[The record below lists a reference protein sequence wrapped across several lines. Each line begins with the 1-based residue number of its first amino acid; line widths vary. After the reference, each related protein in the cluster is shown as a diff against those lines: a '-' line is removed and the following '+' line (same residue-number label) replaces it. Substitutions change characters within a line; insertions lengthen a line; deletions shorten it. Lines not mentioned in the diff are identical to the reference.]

1 MPEFVTMDE
10 IAKRLED
17 KPQIIKE
24 MLEDEP
30 RYQIARA
37 IIAERTR
44 RGWNQGTLA
53 RKARL
58 TQAQVSRLERGR
70 IGNFAT
76 VTKAL
81 DALDLKL
88 EIKPKQRETRHFPR

>member
-1 MPEFVTMDE
+1 MAEFVTMDE
-10 IAKRLED
+10 IAKRLEN

-76 VTKAL
+76 VAKAL

-88 EIKPKQRETRHFPR
+88 EIKPKRQAN

>member
-1 MPEFVTMDE
+1 MTKFVTMNE
-10 IAKRLED
+10 IAEELEN
-17 KPQIIKE
+17 KPQIIEE
-24 MLEDEP
+24 MLKDES

-44 RGWNQGTLA
+44 RGWSQGTLA

-58 TQAQVSRLERGR
+58 TQAQVSRLERAR
-70 IGNFAT
+70 IGNFVT
-76 VTKAL
+76 VLKTL

-88 EIKPKQRETRHFPR
+88 EIVPSKQRKV

>member
-24 MLEDEP
+24 MLEDEL
-30 RYQIARA
+30 RYQVARA

-70 IGNFAT
+70 IGSFAT
-76 VTKAL
+76 VAKAL
-81 DALDLKL
+81 NALDLKL
-88 EIKPKQRETRHFPR
+88 EIKPKRQAN

>member
-1 MPEFVTMDE
+1 MAEFVTIDE
-10 IAKRLED
+10 IAKRLEN

-24 MLEDEP
+24 MLEYEP

-37 IIAERTR
+37 IIAERIR

-76 VTKAL
+76 VAKAL

-88 EIKPKQRETRHFPR
+88 EIKPKRQAN